1 MFSSFVKVCLLACSW
16 CLPDPPNVIPSRTRH
31 LLQVS
36 PSLFCLLVGSRGMM
50 YNAAK
55 CFFLIA
61 GFCFI
66 LQTEAFVN
74 SPTYGARL
82 TAGTSSLGR
91 GIELAH
97 IHRSHLPPDVFYNRT
112 FMRVWAE
119 SGEELGDGVKFVH
132 HTNGTLERIILRP
145 RGTRTLLPLN
155 LNGRRSLLPSKSL
168 DYSPTSDLY
177 FSLGLWFCFFLLAA
191 FCGLYVL
198 VSLEEFW
205 LFLVTI
211 ANIWHG
217 SLCAANSVTLGFL
230 KWALPVLRL
239 MATWTLAT
247 SHSFLVTAAEFMT
260 QVISIFQ
267 TLRLDWELRQWE
279 SRNRQSILRK
289 QLRKPGTY
297 KRPPPQHSTTPLFQ
311 RGVNHDIYALLLPE
325 ELPQEQVYEPTPT
338 TPMRHMYDPWAFNHV
353 RKIGSGSFG
362 SIIQVEHRI
371 TGKMMA
377 LKRLIMEENSCD
389 DVHLEVRALLRMQRS
404 HWYPKVLSTFMD
416 GANFYILM
424 VCDGCLSIVRL
435 SDMCL
440 AIL

>member
-1 MFSSFVKVCLLACSW
+1 MSTDTSQTLRIIYLSYA
-16 CLPDPPNVIPSRTRH
+16 PPPS
-31 LLQVS
+31 L
-36 PSLFCLLVGSRGMM
+36 SLFCLLVGSRGMM
-50 YNAAK
+50 YSPTN

-66 LQTEAFVN
+66 FQNGESVN

-82 TAGTSSLGR
+82 TAGIGSLGEN
-91 GIELAH
+91 IELAH
-97 IHRSHLPPDVFYNRT
+97 AYRSHLSPDVFYNKT
-112 FMRVWAE
+112 FVRVWAE
-119 SGEELGDGVKFVH
+119 SGEGLGDGVKLVH

-155 LNGRRSLLPSKSL
+155 SKGRRRLLPTKSL
-168 DYSPTSDLY
+168 DCSPSIDLY
-177 FSLGLWFCFFLLAA
+177 FSLKLWFCFSLLAV
-191 FCGLYVL
+191 FCDLYIF
-198 VSLEEFW
+198 VSLEESW

-211 ANIWHG
+211 ADIWHEF
-217 SLCAANSVTLGFL
+217 LCTANSATLDFL
-230 KWALPVLRL
+230 NRALPVLQL
-239 MATWTLAT
+239 TASWTFAT
-247 SHSFLVTAAEFMT
+247 SQSFLVTTAEFIK
-260 QVISIFQ
+260 QVISISQ
-267 TLRLDWELRQWE
+267 RLRLEWEVRQWE
-279 SRNRQSILRK
+279 RRNRQSIVRK
-289 QLRKPGTY
+289 QLRKSGTY

-338 TPMRHMYDPWAFNHV
+338 MPMRHMYDPWAFNHV

-377 LKRLIMEENSCD
+377 LKRLIMGENSCD

-424 VCDGCLSIVRL
+424 VRSGYSLTVLL
-435 SDMCL
+435 SDMCV